1 MTNMKSNPMRVFT
14 LTLTLLFGVVVSPPT
29 AFAAKDQPPSP
40 PMPAT
45 TSANSNQNSELLDQ
59 ALSRI
64 AAQKKAINDLQAR
77 ITKTSGITQK
87 ALEVRLDRT
96 WVKLLEQNLG
106 FANSVA
112 AEEKAGVKMDKYRKQ
127 AIEIL
132 QSQAN
137 VANTAIERIRSRI
150 DLPDP
155 GLSAAEQAAAYT
167 KIYELLDSINHT
179 YDLLIQSL
187 ELSRQFEIDV
197 TKQESLLKEN
207 LAERAA
213 MGSILLEMAMNDV
226 SALRASVSAVP
237 DDAELKA
244 KLTVAT
250 NNVRSLA
257 ARLADVVAMMDKR
270 EMDTAAYH
278 EQVLSATG
286 EITTDVFEVSVVT
299 NLLAGWGQSLWDT
312 VIKDGPNL
320 VFKVLLFIVIVFGF
334 RKLADFFQKLIERA
348 LEKSH
353 LQLSEL
359 LRRMVV
365 SIVRNLI
372 IILGVLIALSQIG
385 ISLGPLLAGLG
396 VAGFVIGFALQDSL
410 SNFAAGMMILMYR
423 PFDVGDLIEAG
434 GVTGKVSKM
443 SLVNTTILTVD
454 NQTIVV
460 PNNKIWGDVVRN
472 VTAQTMRRVDM
483 MFGISYTDDIPKT
496 ERVLQEILDSHE
508 KVLAEP
514 EPIVRLHELA
524 DSSVNFVV
532 RPWVKKEDYW
542 DVYWDVTRSVKMR
555 FDKEGISIPFP
566 QRDVHLYNEK

>member
-1 MTNMKSNPMRVFT
+1 MESNLVRVFT
-14 LTLTLLFGVVVSPPT
+14 LTMTLLFGVGVTVST
-29 AFAAKDQPPSP
+29 VFAAEEQTPSP
-40 PMPAT
+40 SVPAT
-45 TSANSNQNSELLDQ
+45 TSANNKQSVELLDQ
-59 ALSRI
+59 ALNKI
-64 AAQKKAINDLQAR
+64 AAQQKTIKVLQAR
-77 ITKTSGITQK
+77 ITKTTGITQK
-87 ALEVRLDRT
+87 ALEVRLDKT
-96 WVKLLEQNLG
+96 WVKLLEQNLE
-106 FANSVA
+106 FAKSVA
-112 AEEKAGVKMDKYRKQ
+112 AKEKAGVKVDKFRPQ
-127 AIEIL
+127 AIEVL
-132 QSQAN
+132 DSQTT
-137 VANTAIERIRSRI
+137 VANTVIERIRSRI
-150 DLPDP
+150 DIPEP

-167 KIYELLDSINHT
+167 KIFDLLDSIHHA

-197 TKQESLLKEN
+197 TNQEALLKDN

-213 MGSILLEMAMNDV
+213 TGSVLLEMAMDEV

-237 DDAELKA
+237 ADAELKA
-244 KLTVAT
+244 KLSVAT

-257 ARLADVVAMMDKR
+257 TSLAAVLTLMDKLGI
-270 EMDTAAYH
+270 DTAAYH
-278 EQVLSATG
+278 QQVLSSTG
-286 EITTDVFEVSVVT
+286 QITTDVFEVSVVT
-299 NLLAGWGQSLWDT
+299 NLLVGWGQSLWDAI
-312 VIKDGPNL
+312 IKDGPNL
-320 VFKVLLFIVIVFGF
+320 VFKMLLFIVIVFGF
-334 RKLADFFQKLIERA
+334 RKLADFVQKLIERA

-353 LQLSEL
+353 LHISEL
-359 LRRMVV
+359 LRRMMV

-410 SNFAAGMMILMYR
+410 SNFAAGMMILIYR

-472 VTAQTMRRVDM
+472 VTAQTMRRIDM

-496 ERVLQEILDSHE
+496 ERVLQDILDSHE

-542 DVYWDVTRSVKMR
+542 DVYWDITRSVKMR
-555 FDKEGISIPFP
+555 FDEEGISIPFP
-566 QRDVHLYNEK
+566 QRDVHVYNEQ

>member
-1 MTNMKSNPMRVFT
+1 MKSNFVHAVLIA
-14 LTLTLLFGVVVSPPT
+14 LTLSFCVGTTVPSVI
-29 AFAAKDQPPSP
+29 AAEEQSPSP
-40 PMPAT
+40 SAPAT
-45 TSANSNQNSELLDQ
+45 TSANDNQSVELLDQ
-59 ALSRI
+59 ALNKI
-64 AAQKKAINDLQAR
+64 AAQQKTIKVLQAR
-77 ITKTSGITQK
+77 ITKTTGITQK
-87 ALEVRLDRT
+87 ALEVRLDKT
-96 WVKLLEQNLG
+96 WVKLLEQNLE
-106 FANSVA
+106 FAKSVA
-112 AEEKAGVKMDKYRKQ
+112 AEEKAGVKVDKFRPQ
-127 AIEIL
+127 AIEVL
-132 QSQAN
+132 DSQTT
-137 VANTAIERIRSRI
+137 VANTVIERIRSRI
-150 DLPDP
+150 DIPEP
-155 GLSAAEQAAAYT
+155 GLSAAEKAAAYT
-167 KIYELLDSINHT
+167 KIYDLLDSIHHA

-187 ELSRQFEIDV
+187 ELSRQFKIDV
-197 TKQESLLKEN
+197 TNQEALLKDN

-213 MGSILLEMAMNDV
+213 TGSVLLEMAMDEV

-237 DDAELKA
+237 ADAELKA
-244 KLTVAT
+244 KLSVAT

-257 ARLADVVAMMDKR
+257 TSLAAVLTLMDKLGI
-270 EMDTAAYH
+270 DTAAYH
-278 EQVLSATG
+278 QQVLSSTG
-286 EITTDVFEVSVVT
+286 QITTDVFEVSVVT
-299 NLLAGWGQSLWDT
+299 NLLVGWGQSLWDAI
-312 VIKDGPNL
+312 IKDGPNL
-320 VFKVLLFIVIVFGF
+320 VFKMLLFIVIVFGF
-334 RKLADFFQKLIERA
+334 RKLADFVQKLIERA

-353 LQLSEL
+353 LHISEL
-359 LRRMVV
+359 LRRMMV

-410 SNFAAGMMILMYR
+410 SNFAAGMMILIYR

-472 VTAQTMRRVDM
+472 VTAQTMRRIDM

-496 ERVLQEILDSHE
+496 ERVLQDILDSHE

-542 DVYWDVTRSVKMR
+542 DVYWDITRSVKMR
-555 FDKEGISIPFP
+555 FDEEGISIPFP
-566 QRDVHLYNEK
+566 QRDVHVYNEQ

>member
-1 MTNMKSNPMRVFT
+1 MKSNFVRAVFIA
-14 LTLTLLFGVVVSPPT
+14 LTLSFCVDATVPSVI
-29 AFAAKDQPPSP
+29 AAEDQPTST
-40 PMPAT
+40 PAT
-45 TSANSNQNSELLDQ
+45 VKATAKSKQNTEALDQ
-59 ALSRI
+59 ALNKI
-64 AAQKKAINDLQAR
+64 AAQQKAIKVLQAR
-77 ITKTSGITQK
+77 ITKTTGIRQT
-87 ALEVRLDRT
+87 ALEVRLDKT
-96 WVKLLEQNLG
+96 WLNLLEQNLA
-106 FANSVA
+106 FANSVTT
-112 AEEKAGVKMDKYRKQ
+112 EEKAGTKVDKYRKQ

-132 QSQAN
+132 ASQVD
-137 VANTAIERIRSRI
+137 VANTVIERIRSRI
-150 DLPDP
+150 EFPDP

-167 KIYELLDSINHT
+167 KLYELIDSFLHAH
-179 YDLLIQSL
+179 DLLFQSL
-187 ELSRQFEIDV
+187 ELSKQFGIDV
-197 TKQESLLKEN
+197 TKQQSLLKEN
-207 LAERAA
+207 LAEQAA
-213 MGSILLEMAMNDV
+213 MGSILLEMAMSNV

-237 DDAELKA
+237 NDTELKA
-244 KLTVAT
+244 KLSVAT
-250 NNVRSLA
+250 NHVRSLA
-257 ARLADVVAMMDKR
+257 ARLADVLVMMNKL

-286 EITTDVFEVSVVT
+286 QITTDVFEVSVVT
-299 NLLAGWGQSLWDT
+299 NLLVGWGQSLWDA

-334 RKLADFFQKLIERA
+334 RKLADFVQKLIERA

-410 SNFAAGMMILMYR
+410 SNFAAGMMILIYR

-472 VTAQTMRRVDM
+472 VTAQTMRRIDM

-542 DVYWDVTRSVKMR
+542 DVYWDITRSVKMR
-555 FDKEGISIPFP
+555 FDEEGISIPFP
-566 QRDVHLYNEK
+566 QRDVHLYTEK

>member
-1 MTNMKSNPMRVFT
+1 MKSSLVRVFVIT
-14 LTLTLLFGVVVSPPT
+14 GALLFGVGTNISTV
-29 AFAAKDQPPSP
+29 FAAEEQPPSS
-40 PMPAT
+40 PAPAA
-45 TSANSNQNSELLDQ
+45 TSAKSDQNVEALDQ
-59 ALSRI
+59 ALSNI
-64 AAQKKAINDLQAR
+64 AEQNKAIKELQAR
-77 ITKTSGITQK
+77 IPKSTGITQK
-87 ALEVRLDRT
+87 ALEVRLDKA
-96 WVKLLEQNLG
+96 WMKLLEINLN
-106 FANSVA
+106 FAKSVA
-112 AEEKAGVKMDKYRKQ
+112 AEEKAGVKVDKYRKQ
-127 AIEIL
+127 AVQIL
-132 QSQAN
+132 GSQAN
-137 VANTAIERIRSRI
+137 VASTAIERIRSRI
-150 DLPDP
+150 VIPEP

-167 KIYELLDSINHT
+167 KFFKLLNSLHRA

-187 ELSRQFEIDV
+187 ELSRQFGIDV

-207 LAERAA
+207 LDERAA
-213 MGSILLEMAMNDV
+213 SGSVLLEMAMNDV

-237 DDAELKA
+237 ADTELKA

-250 NNVRSLA
+250 NHVRNLA
-257 ARLADVVAMMDKR
+257 AGLAAVLAMMDKLK
-270 EMDTAAYH
+270 MDTAAYQQ
-278 EQVLSATG
+278 QVLSATG
-286 EITTDVFEVSVVT
+286 QITTDVFEVSVVT
-299 NLLAGWGQSLWDT
+299 NLLVGWGQTLWNT
-312 VIKDGPNL
+312 MIKDGPNL

-334 RKLADFFQKLIERA
+334 RKLADFVQKLIERA

-353 LQLSEL
+353 LHLSEL

-410 SNFAAGMMILMYR
+410 SNFAAGMMILIYR
-423 PFDVGDLIEAG
+423 PFDVGDFIEAG

-443 SLVNTTILTVD
+443 NLVNTTILTVD
-454 NQTIVV
+454 NQTIVI

-542 DVYWDVTRSVKMR
+542 DVYWDITRSVKMR
-555 FDKEGISIPFP
+555 FDEEGISIPFP
-566 QRDVHLYNEK
+566 QRDVHLYSEK

>member
-1 MTNMKSNPMRVFT
+1 MKSNIANVIT
-14 LTLTLLFGVVVSPPT
+14 LTMTLLFGVGVTVT
-29 AFAAKDQPPSP
+29 TVFAAEEQPSSSP
-40 PMPAT
+40 APAT
-45 TSANSNQNSELLDQ
+45 TAVNNNQDIALLDQ
-59 ALSRI
+59 ALSKI
-64 AAQKKAINDLQAR
+64 AAQKKAIKDLQAR
-77 ITKTSGITQK
+77 ITKTSGITQN
-87 ALEVRLDRT
+87 ALAVRLDKT
-96 WVKLLEQNLG
+96 WLKLLEQNLA
-106 FANSVA
+106 FADSVA
-112 AEEKAGVKMDKYRKQ
+112 AEEKAGVKVEKYRQQ

-132 QSQAN
+132 GSQAD
-137 VANTAIERIRSRI
+137 VANTAIQRIRSQI
-150 DLPDP
+150 ELPEP
-155 GLSAAEQAAAYT
+155 GLSAAEQAAAYAR
-167 KIYELLDSINHT
+167 IYELLDAIHHA

-187 ELSRQFEIDV
+187 ELSRQFELDV
-197 TKQESLLKEN
+197 TKQEGLLKTN

-213 MGSILLEMAMNDV
+213 TGSIFLEMATNDV

-250 NNVRSLA
+250 NHVRNLATQLA
-257 ARLADVVAMMDKR
+257 AVLTLMDKL

-286 EITTDVFEVSVVT
+286 QITTDVFEVSVVT
-299 NLLAGWGQSLWDT
+299 NLLVGWGQSLWDT
-312 VIKDGPNL
+312 IIKDGPNL

-334 RKLADFFQKLIERA
+334 RKLADFLQKLIERA

-410 SNFAAGMMILMYR
+410 SNFAAGMMILIYR

-434 GVTGKVSKM
+434 GVTGKVNKM

-472 VTAQTMRRVDM
+472 VTAQTMRRIDM

-496 ERVLQEILDSHE
+496 ERVLQDILDSHE

-542 DVYWDVTRSVKMR
+542 DVYWDITRSVKMR
-555 FDKEGISIPFP
+555 FDEEGISIPFP
-566 QRDVHLYNEK
+566 QRDVHVYNEQ